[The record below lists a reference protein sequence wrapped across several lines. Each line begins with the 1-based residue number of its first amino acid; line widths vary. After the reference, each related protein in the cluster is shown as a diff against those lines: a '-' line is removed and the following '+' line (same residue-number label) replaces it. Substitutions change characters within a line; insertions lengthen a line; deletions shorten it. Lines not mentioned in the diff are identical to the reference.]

1 MQPIYFLGGQLSY
14 KVLRSRLLNMSYSCF
29 TWGKG
34 LAQKIQQ
41 LQNKAA
47 RIINGSDYNTR
58 LQEVLSDLNKLNLEE
73 RRRQHFKRFVQN
85 GTRNGIP
92 ENLSNKFTSVS
103 FIHSYGLRG
112 LEVKLFVTRPLT
124 EAFKKS
130 FG

>member
-1 MQPIYFLGGQLSY
+1 VFYSGE
-14 KVLRSRLLNMSYSCF
+14 RSC
-29 TWGKG
+29 T
-34 LAQKIQQ
+34 KIQQ

-47 RIINGSDYNTR
+47 RIRNGSDYNTR